1 MSRLNGYRL
10 RETGEQVQE
19 AITQVRT
26 KTVYDSASQSERGL
40 MSKEDKKKL
49 DEYVADDELS
59 IAEINN
65 LLNF

>member
-26 KTVYDSASQSERGL
+26 KTIYDNASQSERGL

-59 IAEINN
+59 IAEINS

>member
-1 MSRLNGYRL
+1 MERYRL
-10 RETGEQVQE
+10 IETGPQVQE
-19 AITQVRT
+19 AITQVRE
-26 KTVYDSASQSERGL
+26 KTIYQNASQSERGL

>member
-1 MSRLNGYRL
+1 MERFRLI
-10 RETGEQVQE
+10 ETGPQVQE
-19 AITQVRT
+19 AITQVRE
-26 KTVYDSASQSERGL
+26 KTIYQNASQSERGL

>member
-1 MSRLNGYRL
+1 MERYKLI
-10 RETGEQVQE
+10 ETGPQVQE
-19 AITQVRT
+19 AIKQVRE
-26 KTVYDSASQSERGL
+26 KTIYQNASQSERGL